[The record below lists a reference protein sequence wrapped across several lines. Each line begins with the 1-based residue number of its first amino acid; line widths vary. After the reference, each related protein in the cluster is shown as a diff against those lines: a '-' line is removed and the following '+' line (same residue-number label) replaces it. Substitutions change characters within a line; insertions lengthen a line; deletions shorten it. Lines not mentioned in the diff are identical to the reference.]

1 MPPRLGVGAVVG
13 SCCLTGC
20 PLHPPPMP
28 EAIPLSPDLSAAGP
42 DPEAHFPSWQRW
54 LNTTCENWIFAFIV
68 AMAIRHFCLEAFRI
82 PTASMEPMLYGEPA
96 FSKADHVVVDKLFF
110 RFTGPKR
117 WDVTVF
123 QFPLPEVEPR
133 KGEHTDARIAIDAA
147 GRRLDTPMIRPLMYR
162 NFVKRAVILPG
173 DRFFLSGGNV
183 YLEQPNHTWQAARK
197 PADLQEAIWQE
208 VYRHGAQ
215 TDYLPWTGAGGAS
228 AAATADGL
236 ALTLVE
242 GGRIQ
247 LLPQQLRNL
256 YLKPA
261 LFRVRPYGT
270 SDSEDELIELGMTK
284 PQFIHRKSGRT
295 GVAWDL
301 DRWMVS
307 RVTTADL
314 DSNTYGTL
322 LNRTMTEFVGDVRVT
337 AGFTKLDGSVVL
349 ELNQGKIHTYR
360 LVLTAVG
367 WAVTGDGKELGK
379 GADTAVGKE
388 LSFTH
393 LDDQIILALSGRE
406 LLRVEVPAVD
416 PLHRLEAAWSG
427 AGSAVMSR
435 LTIDRDVHYSVGND
449 GSFLRDELVYANQ
462 LRQDVEA
469 LSGLMSARFEADEK
483 AKVLRLIE
491 GVRAQM
497 LGKPVTELT
506 QRQLSGAIGYSPE
519 TAITAPAG
527 AYLMLGD
534 NSPQSWDGRCWG
546 WVAAEN
552 LRGRVLAVVLPWSRW
567 RVVR

>member
-1 MPPRLGVGAVVG
+1 
-13 SCCLTGC
+13 
-20 PLHPPPMP
+20 MP
-28 EAIPLSPDLSAAGP
+28 EATSVSPDQLSSAVPAAP
-42 DPEAHFPSWQRW
+42 DPEAHFPGWQRW

-147 GRRLDTPMIRPLMYR
+147 GRRLDAPMIRPLMYR

-173 DRFFLSGGNV
+173 DRFYLSGGNV
-183 YLEQPNHTWQAARK
+183 YLEQPDHTWQAARK
-197 PADLQEAIWQE
+197 PADLQEVLWQE
-208 VYRHGAQ
+208 IYRHGAQ
-215 TDYLPWTGAGGAS
+215 AGYLPWTGAGGAS
-228 AAATADGL
+228 AATNADGL

-242 GGRIQ
+242 GGRVQ
-247 LLPQQLRNL
+247 FFPQQLRNL

-261 LFRVRPYGT
+261 PFRVRPYGA
-270 SDSEDELIELGMTK
+270 SESEDELIELGMTR
-284 PQFIHRKSGRT
+284 PQFTHRKSGRT

-314 DSNTYGTL
+314 DNNSYGTL
-322 LNRTMTEFVGDVRVT
+322 LNQTMTEYVGDVRVT
-337 AGFTKLDGSVVL
+337 AGFAKLDGTVML
-349 ELNQGKIHTYR
+349 ELNQGKAHAYR
-360 LVLTAVG
+360 LVMDAAG
-367 WAVTGDGKELGK
+367 WSVTGDGKELGK
-379 GADTAVGKE
+379 GAGPLAGKE

-393 LDDQIILALSGRE
+393 LDDQIILVVAGTE
-406 LLRVEVPAVD
+406 VLRVEVPAVD
-416 PLHRLEAAWSG
+416 PLHRLEVAWSG
-427 AGSAVMSR
+427 VGSASLSR
-435 LTIDRDVHYSVGND
+435 LTIDRDVHYTVGGK
-449 GSFLRDELVYANQ
+449 GSFLRDELVNVTQ
-462 LRQDVEA
+462 LRQEVDA
-469 LSGLMSARFEADEK
+469 LSGLTSARFEADDK
-483 AKVLRLIE
+483 AKELRLIE

-497 LGKPVTELT
+497 LGKPAADLAP
-506 QRQLSGAIGYSPE
+506 RQLSAPTGYSPE
-519 TAITAPAG
+519 TAITAPPG

-534 NSPQSWDGRCWG
+534 NSPQSWDSRCWG
-546 WVAAEN
+546 WVASEN
-552 LRGRVLAVVLPWSRW
+552 LRGRVLAVVLPFSRW